1 MRNKITIF
9 FAFALILLLESHETT
24 SFFGFL
30 EPFAIERSEEGPT
43 RELEEHGLISA
54 SRSARPLV
62 LSPGSR
68 NNLTAFYGT
77 TLRKTGRSHS
87 SVFKSSL
94 HILFL
99 ALRH

>member
-9 FAFALILLLESHETT
+9 FAFTLILLLGSHETT

-30 EPFAIERSEEGPT
+30 EPYAIERSEEVPT
-43 RELEEHGLISA
+43 REVEEHGLISA
-54 SRSARPLV
+54 SKSARPLV

-68 NNLTAFYGT
+68 NDLAVFYST
-77 TLRKTGRSHS
+77 IFRKTARIHS
-87 SVFKSSL
+87 SFFKSSL

-99 ALRH
+99 SLRH

>member
-9 FAFALILLLESHETT
+9 FAFTLILLLGSHETT
-24 SFFGFL
+24 SIFGFI
-30 EPFAIERSEEGPT
+30 EPNAIERSEEVPT

-54 SRSARPLV
+54 SKSSRPLV

-68 NNLTAFYGT
+68 NILTAFCGT
-77 TLRKTGRSHS
+77 TFGKTGRSHS
-87 SVFKSSL
+87 SFFKSSL

-99 ALRH
+99 SLRH